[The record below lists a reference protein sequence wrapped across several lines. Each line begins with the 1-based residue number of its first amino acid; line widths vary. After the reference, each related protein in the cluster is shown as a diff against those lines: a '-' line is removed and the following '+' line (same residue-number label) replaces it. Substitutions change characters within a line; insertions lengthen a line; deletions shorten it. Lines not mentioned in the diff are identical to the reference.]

1 MTDRRPVFGLR
12 GGVGFCM
19 KISPSE
25 LQALYILRSDML
37 FEEIMAYGSFLA
49 SLRNLTSVRKCRG
62 EHVLLFRSAV
72 I

>member
-12 GGVGFCM
+12 GGVGLCM

-37 FEEIMAYGSFLA
+37 FEEIMAYGSFF
-49 SLRNLTSVRKCRG
+49 SFFEKFDFG
-62 EHVLLFRSAV
+62 EEMQG
-72 I
+72 